1 MREPPTN
8 GKLHATG
15 NIAEIKKTQWMV
27 RALETAIRELGE
39 NLTETSSRLSS
50 LEDKNSP
57 KNAHYMFLA
66 ARIAALEK
74 KSGGKKGE
82 VKRK

>member
-1 MREPPTN
+1 MKKLPTN
-8 GKLHATG
+8 GKLRATG
-15 NIAEIKKTQWMV
+15 SLAEIKKTQWMV
-27 RALETAIRELGE
+27 RSLETVIRELGE

-50 LEDKNSP
+50 LEDRNSP

-66 ARIAALEK
+66 ARVAALEK

-82 VKRK
+82 VKK